1 MTQLHWTEA
10 TPADEDVVFSLMR
23 AFYAGEHIVLRDDA
37 ARTALREMLRD
48 PRLGRV
54 FLLRNPTLAAS
65 ENAPGGYIVVA
76 FWHNFE
82 FGGRVVV
89 LDELYLD
96 PALRGRGLG
105 RMSIGFVREWAK
117 TNGAV
122 AVRLEVN
129 HHNKRAREIYL
140 KAGFR
145 DDRRDIM
152 TVML

>member
-1 MTQLHWTEA
+1 MTQPCHWTEA
-10 TPADEDVVFSLMR
+10 TPADEDGVFALMR
-23 AFYAGEHIVLRDDA
+23 AFYAEERIVLRDDA
-37 ARTALREMLRD
+37 ARAALREMLRN
-48 PRLGRV
+48 PQLGRA
-54 FLLRNPTLAAS
+54 FLLRNAAAS
-65 ENAPGGYIVVA
+65 ENAHGGYIVTA
-76 FWHNFE
+76 FWHNLE

-89 LDELYLD
+89 LDELYLA

-117 TNGAV
+117 GNGAV

-129 HHNKRAREIYL
+129 HHNKRAKELYL
-140 KAGFR
+140 KAGFG